1 MSILRIL
8 RKGDKKETF
17 GGEIA
22 KQLPVKDI
30 YNDLA
35 HPALSTVGQGLQ
47 GVTKLALA
55 PISALVW
62 GYDKIADYLDV
73 AIPEYF
79 EKRKIEKEKI
89 ISPDPMIAVPV
100 VEDSRFFR
108 NGCQQSFCICP
119 REYRF
124 LNSGSMIERAGK
136 VRLHPKPIFSCF
148 SSFVI
153 TAHGS
158 LSPTFVPAPPVGVA
172 VKLPSAFA
180 LFEWFP
186 TILREP
192 LSASDTLSEATAPV
206 KLPT

>member
-1 MSILRIL
+1 MIFIAQFYRCVVTMTVID
-8 RKGDKKETF
+8 KEGEICDMDKKETF

-79 EKRKIEKEKI
+79 EKNHNFRIFLVFLYIKI
-89 ISPDPMIAVPV
+89 
-100 VEDSRFFR
+100 
-108 NGCQQSFCICP
+108 
-119 REYRF
+119 
-124 LNSGSMIERAGK
+124 
-136 VRLHPKPIFSCF
+136 
-148 SSFVI
+148 
-153 TAHGS
+153 
-158 LSPTFVPAPPVGVA
+158 
-172 VKLPSAFA
+172 
-180 LFEWFP
+180 
-186 TILREP
+186 
-192 LSASDTLSEATAPV
+192 
-206 KLPT
+206 

>member
-1 MSILRIL
+1 MTVIDKEGEICDM
-8 RKGDKKETF
+8 DKKETF

-79 EKRKIEKEKI
+79 EKRKIKR
-89 ISPDPMIAVPV
+89 DV
-100 VEDSRFFR
+100 
-108 NGCQQSFCICP
+108 
-119 REYRF
+119 Y
-124 LNSGSMIERAGK
+124 
-136 VRLHPKPIFSCF
+136 
-148 SSFVI
+148 
-153 TAHGS
+153 
-158 LSPTFVPAPPVGVA
+158 
-172 VKLPSAFA
+172 
-180 LFEWFP
+180 
-186 TILREP
+186 
-192 LSASDTLSEATAPV
+192 
-206 KLPT
+206 

>member
-1 MSILRIL
+1 MTVIDKEGEICDM
-8 RKGDKKETF
+8 DKKETF

-79 EKRKIEKEKI
+79 EKRKKREARQR
-89 ISPDPMIAVPV
+89 SCRA
-100 VEDSRFFR
+100 SFSFFFSFFFFLHLFFR
-108 NGCQQSFCICP
+108 FPDSAAYILFQICRSIFRLNTSIWTLMYYVKNP
-119 REYRF
+119 RLKSR
-124 LNSGSMIERAGK
+124 
-136 VRLHPKPIFSCF
+136 
-148 SSFVI
+148 
-153 TAHGS
+153 
-158 LSPTFVPAPPVGVA
+158 
-172 VKLPSAFA
+172 
-180 LFEWFP
+180 
-186 TILREP
+186 
-192 LSASDTLSEATAPV
+192 ASDKKTKTFICRITFCSYLFPASSARCIAGR
-206 KLPT
+206 L